1 MDVLLLAMM
10 LPIFSPFVGCGV
22 VLLSVFVLGSE
33 NLPCVLARNFLCGG
47 KRIDLAVARSCA
59 MDGWCV
65 VVCVFCC
72 VLPPC
77 LMSIYV
83 GSSSLPKYLCLSL
96 TLP

>member
-59 MDGWCV
+59 QWMDGVCG
-65 VVCVFCC
+65 VCVL
-72 VLPPC
+72 LPPC
-77 LMSIYV
+77 LSLAPQSTSTYLYLYH
-83 GSSSLPKYLCLSL
+83 SS
-96 TLP
+96 